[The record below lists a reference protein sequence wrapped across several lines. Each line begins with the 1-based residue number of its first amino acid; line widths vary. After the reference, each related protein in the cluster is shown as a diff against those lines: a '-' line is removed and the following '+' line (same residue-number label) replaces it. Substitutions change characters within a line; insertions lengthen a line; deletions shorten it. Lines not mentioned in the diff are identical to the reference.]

1 MPETAL
7 ELLGRL
13 VAREIRDNT
22 IRNFDHYLRGES
34 RGQYAQAM
42 WALYEE
48 HQDDSKALL
57 EAFIPVI
64 VDETIGMFLQVLDEH
79 LDRVVLQVDEGEALR
94 SPYDYTDALEAEY
107 RPEDG
112 WIATYSQER
121 RSKV

>member
-1 MPETAL
+1 
-7 ELLGRL
+7 
-13 VAREIRDNT
+13 
-22 IRNFDHYLRGES
+22 
-34 RGQYAQAM
+34 M

-48 HQDDSKALL
+48 HQDDSRALL

-64 VDETIGMFLQVLDEH
+64 VDEAIGIFLQVLDAH
-79 LDRVVLQVDEGEALR
+79 LDRVVIQVDEGEALR

-107 RPEDG
+107 RPKDG